1 MNIIERAARYV
12 AQMPPAI
19 SGSGGDKATFDV
31 AVALR
36 WGFAL
41 TEEEAWPILLNYN
54 KRCEPEWSEKDLR
67 RKMAD
72 AAKLTRHPCPRGHL
86 RGISQSPQPAIPAK
100 PAKPLR
106 LRKVNWQ
113 DQAAEARHRL
123 AADASVTPPEVPA
136 CPSTPSEPL
145 PNIFADALRIFNGR
159 IIPDEDDLDP
169 DMSERLAMI
178 NKVLEQRDEKG
189 RVGFT
194 RSEVESCA
202 IGLRQH
208 AGSHPAIDTMLE
220 RLNAAKKS
228 ALPWQT
234 LAARM

>member
-1 MNIIERAARYV
+1 MNIIEQAARYV

-19 SGSGGDKATFDV
+19 SGSGGRKATF
-31 AVALR
+31 AVSVVLMWR
-36 WGFAL
+36 L
-41 TEEEAWPILLNYN
+41 DLSEEEAWPILLNYN
-54 KRCEPEWSEKDLR
+54 KRCEPEWSEKELR
-67 RKMAD
+67 DMMAR
-72 AAKLTRHPCPRGHL
+72 AAKLTRFPYPRGHL
-86 RGISQSPQPAIPAK
+86 RGISQSPQPAK

-106 LRKVNWQ
+106 LRKVSWR

-123 AADASVTPPEVPA
+123 ASEASVTPPEVPLLRVS
-136 CPSTPSEPL
+136 PEPL
-145 PNIFADALRIFNGR
+145 TDIFADALRIFNGR

-189 RVGFT
+189 RVAFT
-194 RSEVESCA
+194 RTEVESCA
-202 IGLRQH
+202 IGLRKH
-208 AGSHPAIDTMLE
+208 AGSHPAIDTMLA

-228 ALPWQT
+228 ALTRQT